1 MGKTI
6 GRYSHE
12 ATWFNLEGGSCETK
26 RKGDGVIQEKRG
38 KKYIKKDMIVVEVWQ
53 KTAKFCKAIILQ

>member
-1 MGKTI
+1 MGVFIHLFKQAYMSMGKTI

-12 ATWFNLEGGSCETK
+12 ATWFHLEGGSCETK

-38 KKYIKKDMIVVEVWQ
+38 KKYIKKDMMVVEV
-53 KTAKFCKAIILQ
+53 

>member
-1 MGKTI
+1 MDVFVHLFKQAYMSIGKTI

-12 ATWFNLEGGSCETK
+12 ATWFHLEGGSCETK

-38 KKYIKKDMIVVEVWQ
+38 KKYI
-53 KTAKFCKAIILQ
+53 